1 MPACGGLGITNGI
14 ESKLHETHRTQIPAT
29 LRIGVTGHRNLT
41 DMQAV
46 MVGDSVVKVLG
57 LLDGWLSRTQQHS
70 PHTFVAVSPLAEGA
84 DRIVA
89 RKVLEWPI
97 VDKRFTPKLEV
108 VLPFPEYEYVTDF
121 SGHSSHEE
129 FRSLLD
135 QARSVHTLKKRRP
148 ATGAYVPVG
157 HYVVHACDLL
167 IAVWNGLPANGKGG
181 TGDVVEYARSLGQS
195 IFIINPVDGTIT
207 EEWNKERM
215 LKSLEPLDRFN
226 GERLDEAMV
235 DKFVE
240 ARFISLE
247 KKAKASGLP
256 LRVIDQLK
264 IDLLP
269 QYARA
274 SLLAKR
280 YQSYYM
286 WSGALI
292 YLLSALA
299 VIAVAV
305 QTLFYHGP
313 PILIWAECLMIMM
326 ILALMWAL
334 EHFEL
339 HRHWIDYRFL
349 AERLRISI
357 FLSAAGI
364 GFKPL
369 KYPPYFSLNQQSDY
383 WIVKAFGWTLNENPK
398 VDMQGT
404 FEASK
409 NFLLKAWID
418 DQLSF
423 YKKKFEKNERTMRR
437 LDFIG
442 YALFLITLVAALAH
456 ATDIERFLPT
466 IFEVGSSLI
475 FIAIVFPM
483 VGALLVG
490 FQVQRE
496 YKRNAERYKQMIDP
510 LSSISAQ
517 IRLADDK
524 EKIADL
530 LEKANDLMLKENQDW
545 RVSILSQKIGV

>member
-1 MPACGGLGITNGI
+1 MMGDGGI
-14 ESKLHETHRTQIPAT
+14 KQCDVKRTRIPAT
-29 LRIGVTGHRNLT
+29 LRIGVTGHRALT
-41 DMQAV
+41 ENQTILVA
-46 MVGDSVVKVLG
+46 DSVHRVLDK
-57 LLDGWLSRTQQHS
+57 LDSWLSNTLKNS
-70 PHTFVAVSPLAEGA
+70 PYTFIVISPLAEGA

-89 RKVLEWPI
+89 REVLDWAKADPLYM
-97 VDKRFTPKLEV
+97 PKLEV
-108 VLPFPEYEYVTDF
+108 VLPFPEYEYVVDF
-121 SGHSSHEE
+121 SGPASHEE
-129 FRSLLD
+129 YRSLI
-135 QARSVHTLKKRRP
+135 ARACSIHTLKKHKP

-157 HYVVHACDLL
+157 SYIVHTCDIL
-167 IAVWNGLPANGKGG
+167 IAVWNGMPANGKGG

-195 IFIINPVDGTIT
+195 IFIINPVDGTIV
-207 EEWNKERM
+207 EELNRGKILE
-215 LKSLEPLDRFN
+215 SLEPLDRFN
-226 GERLDEAMV
+226 GEKLNSSDI
-235 DKFVE
+235 DKFVRDRY
-240 ARFISLE
+240 ASLE

-256 LRVIDQLK
+256 LQVPGQMTQ
-264 IDLLP
+264 DLLP

-286 WSGALI
+286 SSGGLI
-292 YLLSALA
+292 YMLSALA
-299 VIAVAV
+299 VIAVAI

-313 PILIWAECLMIMM
+313 PLLIWAECLMILA
-326 ILALMWAL
+326 ILIVMWAL

-357 FLSAAGI
+357 FLSVAGI

-369 KYPPYFSLNQQSDY
+369 KYPPYFSLNRQSDY

-398 VDMQGT
+398 GDMHGS

-418 DQLSF
+418 DQLDF

-437 LDFIG
+437 LDLLG
-442 YALFLITLVAALAH
+442 YAMFLITLVAALAH
-456 ATDIERFLPT
+456 ATDIEKFLPE
-466 IFEVGSSLI
+466 IFEVGNFLT

-517 IRLADDK
+517 IRLADDT
-524 EKIADL
+524 EKLADL